1 MFSSNFV
8 SRGKEYATFVK
19 FVPAPYFRKTFYLER
34 IKGNEKI
41 IISGLGFYRFWVNG
55 KEITKG
61 LLSPYIS
68 NPDDII
74 YYDEY
79 DVSSYLVKGKN
90 VFAFMLGNGFLNNPG
105 GKVWHFDKARF
116 RSAPK
121 LAFSFEID
129 NKTIFEADES
139 IKSATSPLLFDDYRA
154 GEYYDARKE
163 IKNWNQVDFDDSS
176 WDNAIKVDAP
186 LGEARLVKANPIAKL
201 EEIKPIEIRKV
212 GLGYLYVFPINL
224 CGIFRLKINTKK
236 GKRISID
243 FGERLLE
250 GDLDMTNISFGAKT
264 PKDFIQHLEYIAS
277 GEENETY
284 EPSFSYYGFGYAKV
298 NGIEDN
304 EATLDLLTMIRIRS
318 NYKKVG
324 SFSCSNK
331 TINRLEEMAINSM
344 DSNIVYF
351 PTDCPHREKNGW
363 TGDIALSTDYLC
375 YHANLSLDLKEWLN
389 NVRKAQTKEGVL
401 PGIIPTTG
409 WGFAW
414 GNGPAWDEALTN
426 AVFFSYQYEGDESIV
441 LENEEAMIR
450 YLKYSKTRL
459 DKDGLASYGLGDW
472 CETKRI
478 SGDYQTDLRI
488 TDTLSLI
495 EICSNESK
503 LFNRLNR
510 KKSKQFVDEYRDQ
523 LVTSFRKFFIK
534 DKRFKKEYMT
544 QTALAMAMEIGVV
557 NEDEIDNFYE
567 DLINLIHQN
576 NDHFQVGVL
585 GARRLFRVLAKKDI
599 NLALKLMIQDSYPSF
614 GYWEKMGLTA
624 LPEEFQMEF
633 EMKKDGSIE
642 PKNPNDRPD
651 ISSLNHHFWGDFTMV
666 FIRYIAG
673 LNINDN
679 LDDSVFIDPIFPE
692 EVSFAKAER
701 EFKGEKVGVK
711 WFKENGK
718 YVVEYLKTRKIKV
731 NVVEKCN
738 VIYKEV
744 ESLE

>member
-8 SRGKEYATFVK
+8 SRSKEFATFIK
-19 FVPAPYFRKTFYLER
+19 FIPAPYMRKTFYLSE
-34 IKGNEKI
+34 IKGNEKVV
-41 IISGLGFYRFWVNG
+41 ISGLGFYRFWVNG

-61 LLSPYIS
+61 LLAPYIS

-105 GKVWHFDKARF
+105 GKVWDFDKARF

-121 LAFSFEID
+121 LAFSFEVN
-129 NKTIFEADES
+129 NKTVFEADES
-139 IKSATSPLLFDDYRA
+139 IKTTSSPLLFDDYRA

-163 IKNWNQVDFDDSS
+163 INNWNQIDFDDSS
-176 WDNAIKVDAP
+176 WDNAIKADTP
-186 LGEARLVKANPIAKL
+186 LGEARLVKANPVVKI
-201 EEIKPIEIRKV
+201 EEIKPVEIRKV
-212 GLGYLYVFPINL
+212 GLAYLYIFPINL
-224 CGIFRLKINTKK
+224 CGIYRFKINTTK

-250 GDLDMTNISFGAKT
+250 GDLDMTNVGFGTRT
-264 PKDFIQHLEYIAS
+264 PKNFVQHLEYITS
-277 GEENETY
+277 GKENETY
-284 EPSFSYYGFGYAKV
+284 EPSFSYYGYNFAKV
-298 NGIEDN
+298 EGIEEN

-331 TINRLEEMAINSM
+331 TINRLEEMAVNSM

-363 TGDIALSTDYLC
+363 TGDVALSTDYLC
-375 YHANLSLDLKEWLN
+375 FHANLSNDFKEWLN
-389 NVRKAQTKEGVL
+389 NVRKAQTKEGTL
-401 PGIIPTTG
+401 PGIVPTTG

-426 AVFFSYQYEGDESIV
+426 AAFFSYQYEGDESIV
-441 LENEEAMIR
+441 LENEEAMIN

-459 DKDGLASYGLGDW
+459 DKDGLACYGLGDW

-478 SGDYQTDLRI
+478 SGDYLTDLRI
-488 TDTLSLI
+488 TDTLTLI

-503 LFNRLNR
+503 LFNKLNR
-510 KKSKQFVDEYRDQ
+510 TTSKQFVDEYHDQ
-523 LVTSFRKFFIK
+523 LVTSFRKFFIE
-534 DKRFKKEYMT
+534 DKHFKKEYMT
-544 QTALAMAMEIGVV
+544 QTALAMAIEIGVAK
-557 NEDEIDNFYE
+557 EDEIDNFYD
-567 DLINLIHQN
+567 DLINLIHEN
-576 NDHFQVGVL
+576 DDHFQVGVL
-585 GARRLFRVLAKKDI
+585 GARRLFRVLARKDI

-614 GYWEKMGLTA
+614 GYWEKMGLTS
-624 LPEEFQMEF
+624 LPEEFQREF
-633 EMKKDGSIE
+633 VMKNDGSIE
-642 PKNPNDRPD
+642 PKNKGDMPD
-651 ISSLNHHFWGDFTMV
+651 ITSLNHHFWGDFTMV

-679 LDDSVFIDPIFPE
+679 FDDSITIDPKFPE
-692 EVSFAKAER
+692 GVSFAKAER

-711 WFKENGK
+711 WVKENGK
-718 YVVEYLKTRKIKV
+718 YVVTYLKTNKIKT
-731 NVVEKCN
+731 NVKERCN

-744 ESLE
+744 DSLD